1 MTPQFS
7 AAQHRSIR
15 PGQPDRHDPMQ
26 KRVSHGPENALDNG
40 RNSRATRLVLPA
52 KA

>member
-1 MTPQFS
+1 MTPQFG
-7 AAQHRSIR
+7 ATQHRAIR

-26 KRVSHGPENALDNG
+26 KRVSQRLQNALDNG